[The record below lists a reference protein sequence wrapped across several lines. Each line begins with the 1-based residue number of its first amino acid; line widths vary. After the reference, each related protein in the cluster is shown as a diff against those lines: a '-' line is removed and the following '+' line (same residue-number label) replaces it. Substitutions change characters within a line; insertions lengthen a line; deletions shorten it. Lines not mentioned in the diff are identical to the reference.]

1 MRGLEERKRDKEKG
15 RKGRKDKEE
24 RERDR
29 RTSKYEGLVD
39 LYHKITEGI
48 HFWLPILLLP
58 ELRSAR
64 E

>member
-1 MRGLEERKRDKEKG
+1 MRGLEERKIDKEKG
-15 RKGRKDKEE
+15 RKGRKEKEE

-29 RTSKYEGLVD
+29 RTSKYERLVD
-39 LYHKITEGI
+39 LYNKITEDI

-58 ELRSAR
+58 EFRSAR